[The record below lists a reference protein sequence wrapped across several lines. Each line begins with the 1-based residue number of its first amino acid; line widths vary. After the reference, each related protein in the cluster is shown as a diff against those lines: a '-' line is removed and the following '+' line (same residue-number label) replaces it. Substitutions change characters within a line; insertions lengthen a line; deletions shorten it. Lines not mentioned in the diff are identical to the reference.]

1 MTEKSNFLVKKLWSK
16 KIKTNWGKMALEISD
31 LQSFEAA
38 ERRLDQLERRIF
50 GETRKVG
57 IKSDTCLVPK
67 LASIA
72 QEVGDG
78 LGRRERIAPLF
89 RKLNELENLLD
100 PASNVQSGLTL
111 ESRAELILSEESKLK
126 ETNAMLDQVQDKKK
140 VLDSESIKNV
150 PDLESKLLD
159 LTRIHLEQNAQG
171 DQWSGDV
178 LKLIEQYNDV
188 IDSITKAFIEYDKI
202 ISAAETSK

>member
-1 MTEKSNFLVKKLWSK
+1 MT
-16 KIKTNWGKMALEISD
+16 TLEMSSD

-50 GETRKVG
+50 GETRKIG

-67 LASIA
+67 LAGIA

-89 RKLNELENLLD
+89 RRLNELENLLD

-111 ESRAELILSEESKLK
+111 ESRAELILSEEAKLK
-126 ETNAMLDQVQDKKK
+126 ETNAMLEQVKDKKK

-150 PDLESKLLD
+150 PSLEGKLLE

-171 DQWSGDV
+171 EQWSDEA

-188 IDSITKAFIEYDKI
+188 IDSITKAFIEYDKV
-202 ISAAETSK
+202 ISAAEAENSK

>member
-1 MTEKSNFLVKKLWSK
+1 
-16 KIKTNWGKMALEISD
+16 
-31 LQSFEAA
+31 
-38 ERRLDQLERRIF
+38 
-50 GETRKVG
+50 
-57 IKSDTCLVPK
+57 
-67 LASIA
+67 
-72 QEVGDG
+72 
-78 LGRRERIAPLF
+78 
-89 RKLNELENLLD
+89 
-100 PASNVQSGLTL
+100 
-111 ESRAELILSEESKLK
+111 
-126 ETNAMLDQVQDKKK
+126 MLDQVKDKKK

>member
-1 MTEKSNFLVKKLWSK
+1 MS
-16 KIKTNWGKMALEISD
+16 LEISD

-67 LASIA
+67 LAGIA